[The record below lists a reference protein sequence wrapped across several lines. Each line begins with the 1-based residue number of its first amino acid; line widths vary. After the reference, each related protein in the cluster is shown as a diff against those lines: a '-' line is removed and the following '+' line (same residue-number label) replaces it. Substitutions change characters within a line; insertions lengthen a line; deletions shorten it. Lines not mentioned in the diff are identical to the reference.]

1 MIPTFDLEYESDN
14 MKFKYFLGC
23 ISEFLYAD
31 LQTVQK
37 LLG

>member
-31 LQTVQK
+31 L
-37 LLG
+37 